1 MLSRAT
7 RTWRISPAVWV
18 MSGVLLFSWANPLS
32 SDPPTPGTRQPSAG
46 ASLTVTDLVSIAERF
61 QLVARK
67 VCPSVVY
74 VEAKRPGGERGSED
88 ESGSGVLARL
98 PGRPDVFVLTNYHVI
113 ADAGPER
120 IVVHL
125 ADRRVLRP
133 LRVWGDAESDV
144 ALLSLGERQ
153 DLPVAVL
160 GDSDRMEVGM
170 WVLAIGSPF
179 GLNQTVTHGI
189 ISARNRGQVSLGQGI
204 RIKEFL
210 QTDASINP
218 GSSGGPLV
226 NLNAEVIGINTAIA
240 SPSGS
245 SSGIAFSIPSNFFR
259 RIAMEL
265 LEKGRII
272 RGALGVQV
280 ASAIE
285 PAEALRIGLERT
297 DGALVEAILPGTPAE
312 KAGLRP
318 GDIILELNGQV
329 IEHGNHFINLIS
341 DTPPGTTV
349 RLTVWRAGQRKHL
362 QATVADWDEMKQQLK
377 TRRPAFR

>member
-1 MLSRAT
+1 MLAVAESRN
-7 RTWRISPAVWV
+7 RIWQAGWILA
-18 MSGVLLFSWANPLS
+18 GVLWLAWARPMPSDLTAQNQAGPVS
-32 SDPPTPGTRQPSAG
+32 SPTPA
-46 ASLTVTDLVSIAERF
+46 VTDLVSIGERF
-61 QLVARK
+61 QQVARK
-67 VCPSVVY
+67 VCPCVVY
-74 VEAKRPGGERGSED
+74 VEARRGQNARDNEE

-98 PGRPDVFVLTNYHVI
+98 PGRQEVFVFTNHHVI
-113 ADAGPER
+113 AGAGPER

-133 LRVWGDAESDV
+133 VRIWGDAESDV
-144 ALLSLGERQ
+144 AVLSLGERS
-153 DLPVAVL
+153 DLPTATL

-170 WVLAIGSPF
+170 WVLALGSPF

-245 SSGIAFSIPSNFFR
+245 SSGIAFSIPSNLFR
-259 RIAMEL
+259 RVAVEL
-265 LEKGRII
+265 LEKGRIV

-285 PAEALRIGLERT
+285 PAEAVRLGLERT
-297 DGALVEAILPGTPAE
+297 DGAMVEAVLPDTPAE

-318 GDIILELNGQV
+318 GDIVLEMDGV
-329 IEHGNHFINLIS
+329 TIEHGNHFINLVS
-341 DTPPGTTV
+341 DTLPGKV
-349 RLTVWRAGQRKHL
+349 VLLTVWRAGRRLQM
-362 QATVADWDEMKQQLK
+362 QATVADWELLKQRWK
-377 TRRPAFR
+377 SNRPTAR

>member
-1 MLSRAT
+1 MPLARAT
-7 RTWRISPAVWV
+7 QSIWWRGLLVVIGLAAWCWVRPVPQDLTAQNPAED
-18 MSGVLLFSWANPLS
+18 SGGV
-32 SDPPTPGTRQPSAG
+32 PPA
-46 ASLTVTDLVSIAERF
+46 VTDLISIGERF

-67 VCPSVVY
+67 VCPCVVY
-74 VEAKRPGGERGSED
+74 VEARRGQGERGTEE

-98 PGRPDVFVLTNYHVI
+98 TGRQEVFVLTNHHVV
-113 ADAGPER
+113 AGAGPER
-120 IVVHL
+120 IVIHL
-125 ADRRVLRP
+125 ADRRVVRP

-144 ALLSLGERQ
+144 AVLSLGQRT
-153 DLPVAVL
+153 DLPTATL

-259 RIAMEL
+259 RIALEL
-265 LEKGRII
+265 LEKGRVV
-272 RGALGVQV
+272 RGCLGVQV

-285 PAEALRIGLERT
+285 PAEALRLGLEST
-297 DGALVEAILPGTPAE
+297 NGALVEAVLPGTPAE
-312 KAGLRP
+312 QAGLQA
-318 GDIILELNGQV
+318 GDIVLELSGIR

-341 DTPPGTTV
+341 DTPPGKTV
-349 RLTVWRAGQRKHL
+349 VLTVWRAGQRRQL
-362 QATVADWDEMKQQLK
+362 QATVADWDEYKKQWQSG
-377 TRRPAFR
+377 RPAFR

>member
-1 MLSRAT
+1 MTGVARKTLLR
-7 RTWRISPAVWV
+7 
-18 MSGVLLFSWANPLS
+18 GVLVGLLLLAGNWLRPTLRDLTAQS
-32 SDPPTPGTRQPSAG
+32 SAEVSGGAPPV
-46 ASLTVTDLVSIAERF
+46 VTDLLSISERF
-61 QLVARK
+61 QAVAKK
-67 VCPSVVY
+67 VCPCVVY
-74 VEAKRPGGERGSED
+74 VEAKRRHAGRNTEE
-88 ESGSGVLARL
+88 ESGSGVLVRL
-98 PGRPDVFVLTNYHVI
+98 PGRDEVFVLTNHHVI
-113 ADAGPER
+113 GGAGPEQ

-133 LRVWGDAESDV
+133 LRIWGDAESDI
-144 ALLSLGERQ
+144 ALLSLGQRQ
-153 DLPVAVL
+153 DLPTATL

-226 NLNAEVIGINTAIA
+226 NLNGEVIGLNTAIA

-245 SSGIAFSIPSNFFR
+245 SSGIAFSIPSNFLR
-259 RIAMEL
+259 RIALEL

-280 ASAIE
+280 ATAIE
-285 PAEALRIGLERT
+285 PAEALRLGLERT
-297 DGALVEAILPGTPAE
+297 DGALIEAVLPGTPAE
-312 KAGLRP
+312 KAGLRA
-318 GDIILELNGQV
+318 GDIVLELNGIS
-329 IEHGNHFINLIS
+329 IEHGNHLINLLS
-341 DTPPGTTV
+341 DVPPGKTV
-349 RLTVWRAGQRKHL
+349 QLTVWRQGQRL
-362 QATVADWDEMKQQLK
+362 LVQAVVADWEQMKQQWQLQ
-377 TRRPAFR
+377 RPMYR

>member
-1 MLSRAT
+1 MGNRWIPKQKVLRVILVVLGILA
-7 RTWRISPAVWV
+7 WNWIS
-18 MSGVLLFSWANPLS
+18 L
-32 SDPPTPGTRQPSAG
+32 PPRDVTAQPSSQANG
-46 ASLTVTDLVSIAERF
+46 PPAPVVTDLVSIGERF
-61 QLVARK
+61 QQVARK
-67 VCPSVVY
+67 VCPCVVY
-74 VEAKRPGGERGSED
+74 VEARRGQGERGSEE
-88 ESGSGVLARL
+88 ESGSGVLVRL
-98 PGRPDVFVLTNYHVI
+98 PGRSEVFVWTNHHVV
-113 ADAGPER
+113 AGAGPER
-120 IVVHL
+120 IVIHL

-133 LRVWGDAESDV
+133 VRVWGDAESDV
-144 ALLSLGERQ
+144 AVLSLGERQ
-153 DLPVAVL
+153 DLPTASL

-226 NLNAEVIGINTAIA
+226 NLNGEVIGINTAIA

-259 RIAMEL
+259 RIALEL
-265 LEKGRII
+265 LEKGRIV

-285 PAEALRIGLERT
+285 PADALRLGLERT
-297 DGALVEAILPGTPAE
+297 DGALVEAILPGTSAE

-318 GDIILELNGQV
+318 GDIVLELNGTP

-341 DTPPGTTV
+341 DTPPGKTV
-349 RLTVWRAGQRKHL
+349 TLTVWRAGQRLQL
-362 QATVADWDEMKQQLK
+362 QASVADWDELK
-377 TRRPAFR
+377 RQWQPPRPASR